1 MACGTTRRDRPLQ
14 TLVRS
19 DFLVLGLSVRVI
31 LRLLAFFLLV
41 AMLLMMLGSSHED
54 AFTSDEP
61 AHITAGYSYLRFQ
74 DGRLNPEHPPLI
86 KMLAAVPLLTLQL
99 QFPLSSPD
107 WRDAL
112 NGQWDVAK
120 LFLYESGNDPH
131 LIAARARL
139 TLIFLTVAF
148 GAVLFIWTQRFAGAL
163 AGILALFFYVFSP
176 SLLAHGRLVTTDVAA
191 AAGITVAGFVLIRF
205 LHQPSSRAAVAAGF
219 GLGAALLC
227 KFSTILLVP
236 LFALMVLLWMFL
248 KPASRSRY
256 LSGSG
261 IMTLAAAVVVLVP
274 YLWITARYPPEKQ
287 LWDTYFTFF
296 HMADGPAALVGNA
309 TAETDFAQLRRD
321 RTRDLRACV
330 SGGLERQTSPLRRC
344 PLELVI
350 FLADKPVLR
359 AWAQYLLG
367 LISVIR
373 RTEAGGTYEYP
384 FYFLG
389 AVSLSG
395 WPHYFPVVYAI
406 REPLALHI
414 TTALALFLAMRRLW
428 SSPWDLSSRISWL
441 RSHPAETV
449 MLSWLG
455 LYWATAI
462 TANLNLG
469 IRHLLPVF
477 PFTIVLVAREVSRW
491 LNSPIAASHQRPVQY
506 AKCTLIAAM
515 LLWQSASVLHV
526 YPSFMAYFNEI
537 AGGAEGGADYVLD
550 FDWGQDLIRL
560 RNFVAAHHI
569 EKIALDYFGTS
580 SPSYELGKK
589 FVPWRS
595 ADGPPPGWLAVSAI
609 RLKIAQGQW
618 PPDLGHPAEDAY
630 EWLRGKKPVAKIGYS
645 IFVFNMQNDSG
656 RDIAG
661 TDSPRQSPS
670 RDE

>member
-1 MACGTTRRDRPLQ
+1 MVPR
-14 TLVRS
+14 LV
-19 DFLVLGLSVRVI
+19 
-31 LRLLAFFLLV
+31 AFFLLL
-41 AMLLMMLGSSHED
+41 AMFLMMLGSSHED

-61 AHITAGYSYLRFQ
+61 PHITAGYSYLRFR

-86 KMLAAVPLLTLQL
+86 KMLAAVPLLALQL

-112 NGQWDVAK
+112 NGQWDLAN
-120 LFLYESGNDPH
+120 LFLYETGNDPH

-139 TLIFLTVAF
+139 VPIFLSVAF
-148 GAVLFIWTQRFAGAL
+148 GAVLFIWMQRFAGAL

-176 SLLAHGRLVTTDVAA
+176 TLLAHGRFVTTDVAA
-191 AAGITVAGFVLIRF
+191 AAGVTLAGFALIRF
-205 LHQPSSRAAVAAGF
+205 LHNPSRRAALASGF
-219 GLGAALLC
+219 ALGAALLC

-236 LFALMVLLWMFL
+236 LFATLVLLWMFL

-261 IMTLAAAVVVLVP
+261 IMTLSAAVVVLLP

-296 HMADGPAALVGNA
+296 HMADGPAALAGDA
-309 TAETDFAQLRRD
+309 TAEADFAQLQQD
-321 RTRDLRACV
+321 RTRDLRACT
-330 SGGLERQTSPLRRC
+330 SSNTMERHASRFTRC

-350 FLADKPVLR
+350 FFADKLVLR

-367 LISVIR
+367 LVSVIR
-373 RTEAGGTYEYP
+373 RTEAGGIYEYP
-384 FYFLG
+384 FYFRG
-389 AVSLSG
+389 EVSLSG
-395 WPHYFPVVYAI
+395 WPDYFPVVYAI

-414 TTALALFLAMRRLW
+414 TTALALFLAIRRLS
-428 SSPWDLSSRISWL
+428 SSPWNMPSTISWL
-441 RSHPAETV
+441 RSHPAETL
-449 MLSWLG
+449 MLGWLT
-455 LYWATAI
+455 LYWGTAI

-477 PFTIVLVAREVSRW
+477 PFTMVLAAREVSRW
-491 LNSPIAASHQRPVQY
+491 LHSTPATSHQRRVQY
-506 AKCTLIAAM
+506 AKCTLVAAL
-515 LLWQSASVLHV
+515 LLWQSASVV
-526 YPSFMAYFNEI
+526 RIYPSFMGYFNEI
-537 AGGAEGGADYVLD
+537 AGGPERGADYVVD

-560 RNFVAAHHI
+560 RNFVAAHQI

-580 SPSYELGKK
+580 SPFYELGKK

-595 ADGPPPGWLAVSAI
+595 ADGPPPGWLAVSAL
-609 RLKIAQGQW
+609 RLKIAQGKW

-645 IFVFNMQNDSG
+645 IFVFDMQNDSG
-656 RDIAG
+656 RDMAG
-661 TDSPRQSPS
+661 TEPPRRALLPG
-670 RDE
+670 E

>member
-1 MACGTTRRDRPLQ
+1 VP
-14 TLVRS
+14 
-19 DFLVLGLSVRVI
+19 VLSFRAV
-31 LRLLAFFLLV
+31 LRLLTFFLLFAMLV
-41 AMLLMMLGSSHED
+41 AMFGSSRED

-61 AHITAGYSYLRFQ
+61 PHITAGYSYLRFR

-86 KMLAAVPLLTLQL
+86 KMLAALPLMTLKL
-99 QFPLSSPD
+99 RFPLTSPD
-107 WRDAL
+107 WQNEL
-112 NGQWDVAK
+112 NGQWEVANA
-120 LFLYESGNDPH
+120 FLYQSGNDPH
-131 LIAARARL
+131 LIAGRARL
-139 TLIFLTVAF
+139 TPILLTVAF
-148 GAVLFIWTQRFAGAL
+148 GAALFIWTERFAGAL
-163 AGILALFFYVFSP
+163 AAILAAFFYVFSP
-176 SLLAHGRLVTTDVAA
+176 TVLAHGRLVTTDVAA
-191 AAGITVAGFVLIRF
+191 AAGITLAGFALIRF
-205 LHQPSSRAAVAAGF
+205 LHQPSSRAALAAAL

-227 KFSTILLVP
+227 KFSTILLAPFFAVLV
-236 LFALMVLLWMFL
+236 LFWMIL
-248 KPASRSRY
+248 KPASRSSY
-256 LSGSG
+256 LSGSVIIAVG
-261 IMTLAAAVVVLVP
+261 AALVVLLP
-274 YLWITARYPPEKQ
+274 YLWITASYPPEKQ

-309 TAETDFAQLRRD
+309 TAEMDFAQLRRD

-330 SGGLERQTSPLRRC
+330 SGGLERHTSRPARC
-344 PLELVI
+344 PFELAI

-389 AVSLSG
+389 EVSLSG
-395 WPHYFPVVYAI
+395 WPEYFPVVYAI
-406 REPLALHI
+406 REPLAFHFM
-414 TTALALFLAMRRLW
+414 TALALFLVIRRLW
-428 SSPWDLSSRISWL
+428 SSPWDLSSTISWL

-491 LNSPIAASHQRPVQY
+491 LNGTSATSRQRPVQY
-506 AKCTLIAAM
+506 AKGTLIAAL
-515 LLWQSASVLHV
+515 LLWQTASVLRI

-537 AGGAEGGADYVLD
+537 AAGPDGGADYVVD

-560 RNFVAAHHI
+560 RNFLAAHHI
-569 EKIALDYFGTS
+569 EKIALNYFGTS

-595 ADGPPPGWLAVSAI
+595 ADGPPREWLAVSALN
-609 RLKIAQGQW
+609 LKIAQGRW
-618 PPDLGHPAEDAY
+618 PPNLGHPAEDAY
-630 EWLRGKKPVAKIGYS
+630 AWLRGKKPVAKIGYS
-645 IFVFNMQNDSG
+645 IFVFDMQTRAAD
-656 RDIAG
+656 R
-661 TDSPRQSPS
+661 
-670 RDE
+670 